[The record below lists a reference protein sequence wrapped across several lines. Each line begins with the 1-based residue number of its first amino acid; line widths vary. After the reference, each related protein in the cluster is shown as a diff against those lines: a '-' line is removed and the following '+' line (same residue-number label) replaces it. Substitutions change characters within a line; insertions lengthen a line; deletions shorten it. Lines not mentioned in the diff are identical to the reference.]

1 MNDMN
6 SRWNIFAKSGSVYDY
21 INYKNSL
28 SQEVVKNQ
36 GEVKNAHKDGRSCN
50 QRTEYR

>member
-1 MNDMN
+1 MNNLNQM
-6 SRWNIFAKSGSVYDY
+6 WNIFTKSGSVYDY

-28 SQEVVKNQ
+28 PQDVVKNQ
-36 GEVKNAHKDGRSCN
+36 GELKDAHKDGRTCN